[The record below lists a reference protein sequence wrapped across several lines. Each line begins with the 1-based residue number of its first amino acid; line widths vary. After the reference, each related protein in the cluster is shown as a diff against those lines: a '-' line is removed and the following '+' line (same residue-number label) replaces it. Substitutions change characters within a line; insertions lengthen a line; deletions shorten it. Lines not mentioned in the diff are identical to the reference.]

1 MTSDRE
7 KKPALLSAIFERSL
21 ALDQPER
28 KKSRSLTLF
37 EHMAARLDEIAAN
50 TRGGFRAL
58 SAYAPGKA
66 VNAGEKVGA
75 SAERTSRLYGTP
87 TSKLTQAIQTPYGE
101 NRQPADQAD
110 KKEATPV
117 VAKEVPKT
125 GTGTQKSTSVA
136 IPREGGRTPE
146 QTARKADAVAREQK
160 PEADPKLGE
169 ANAIAREQ
177 RQAEAN
183 ADSIGDAI
191 RSGLERLGAFFKDN
205 KRIAEFTTDSE
216 DALGYALGGPI
227 YGAMKELKEAMP
239 EIKSGQGDKAKE
251 RKEEGREFARAVE
264 AHAARRRDEKGRFI
278 KPDQNEARRET
289 EQNDTLRDQLE
300 LEGQEAKKETK
311 RHKELV
317 RAVRANKRDLL
328 DKFLD
333 RRASRGGRSVL
344 REKTVI
350 KERSAKTEALHKKRQ
365 APAIEARSASGARQ
379 GSLRRAGGLAT
390 GTIAKGG
397 AALGGMVRMLPGIGQ
412 ALALG
417 MAAYEGFQGWNDKD
431 LHKRAFGLKDGQEA
445 TTGQKAS
452 TAAACILDMGGL
464 TSGLLEM
471 FGLEFDKAGVAKS
484 IYEFGSNVATVAK
497 GFMDTAGPLVSQ
509 VWGGI
514 GDLADKVWQGAKDVG
529 GTVANFAGGLWEK
542 GGDLLAAVANFATD
556 TWNKGSEVAGAIA
569 SWAGSAIDQGAGI
582 LSEIWNGAGETI
594 SGIWGKLGTFATD
607 TLAKAGELLSNLWKG
622 ITDLPGKILDGAK
635 DLATGA
641 IEKGGSLLSDGW
653 SATKS
658 FVGGLFGADKASAK
672 EAPEPQKSGVSQ
684 ITRPIADLAQE
695 SQPEAVS
702 NQITS
707 PVMPELPKTPVIT
720 IPAPEIPKVKLLKPG
735 DLTRNIPTSS
745 EAASGQLALEQI
757 NQKNREEKRNED
769 LLDALE
775 GIDKGIRD
783 QTRLLDNRLEKDGPD
798 PYLLDDEVDTSVKQT
813 PITVVSGGDVY
824 SAQYGTAM
832 PQQQQAVTLQSGGAT
847 GKLSDRNL
855 SVYNYGNV
863 KLNSKEYKAYAS
875 KKDGLM
881 DVGARV
887 LRYNNAPERGWN
899 AKTLQEMVNIYAP
912 PSEND
917 SKGYAKFLAD
927 KLGVDKD
934 AQINFKDPAI
944 LAKLIRYMPKMEHGA
959 DIDDATAMEAAQAVL
974 RGEKARVVGTA
985 PDKHGNYKKFSED
998 GTLVSYATDNSAQ
1011 LLRYNA
1017 ASDGVRLKEDG
1028 KTVDLSTVAGVDSL
1042 KLQQGVNIDRM
1053 HPEAV
1058 SRMGRLAADY
1068 EKLTGQKLEI
1078 SEGYRDYAEQVRV
1091 KKKYGN
1097 DAATPGKSTHGM
1109 GNTFDVAKSK
1119 IVDVE
1124 NRLKS
1129 AGIDPVQF
1137 FKDHGFERTAYR
1149 PGASRQHDESWHFEA
1164 ADLRTA
1170 QMAADRRNLQSGKKT
1185 GAEYLT
1191 AEQRAKYMGP
1201 PPQAMAEAASQ
1212 VSPDMSG
1219 HLPRSPQQESP
1230 VYRIPVEAA
1239 VAKPTDEE
1247 LAAAQARVA
1256 EAEKA
1261 TPDGMAASSER
1272 QTAQAELIKLQHQK
1286 ALAEAQAVAQTA
1298 NAPAS
1303 LASAAPGQREAAI
1316 AQARQPRVAR
1326 NARGREK
1333 TESIREIDPTREIQV
1348 KSPDQ
1353 GAVLQ
1358 ALAQIVQAVQAVQ
1371 ATNEEVVSAIR
1382 QLAANNG
1389 TPNIG
1394 MDFSDAASRAMANG

>member
-7 KKPALLSAIFERSL
+7 ERRELLPAIFEHSL
-21 ALDQPER
+21 SLDRPER
-28 KKSRSLTLF
+28 KQSRSLTLF
-37 EHMAARLDEIAAN
+37 ERMAARLDEIAAN
-50 TRGGFRAL
+50 TRGDAHAVAAYIPRSGFGADEKNE
-58 SAYAPGKA
+58 GKI
-66 VNAGEKVGA
+66 GA
-75 SAERTSRLYGTP
+75 SAEKISRLLGNP
-87 TSKLTQAIQTPYGE
+87 TTEPKQTVMGIPWE
-101 NRQPADQAD
+101 NKGLINQKGRKED
-110 KKEATPV
+110 KKESTPTIAREAT
-117 VAKEVPKT
+117 
-125 GTGTQKSTSVA
+125 
-136 IPREGGRTPE
+136 RGRV
-146 QTARKADAVAREQK
+146 ARKADAVAKKQMQAATPRL
-160 PEADPKLGE
+160 DE
-169 ANAIAREQ
+169 ANAIARGE
-177 RQAEAN
+177 RQAEAH
-183 ADSIGDAI
+183 ADSIVDAI
-191 RSGLERLGAFFKDN
+191 RSGLERVGVFFKDTN
-205 KRIAEFTTDSE
+205 KKTAEVTTDSK
-216 DALGYALGGPI
+216 DTIGYALGGPI
-227 YGAMKELKEAMP
+227 YGVMKELEDAMP
-239 EIKSGQGDKAKE
+239 QIKGGQGDKAKE
-251 RKEEGREFARAVE
+251 RKDEGREFAKAVE
-264 AHAARRRDEKGRFI
+264 AYTARRRDEKGRFI
-278 KPDQNEARRET
+278 KPDQNEVRRET

-300 LEGQEAKKETK
+300 LEEQEAKKEAK

-317 RAVRANKRDLL
+317 RAVKANRRDLL

-350 KERSAKTEALHKKRQ
+350 KERSPKGEFSRPNRQTSATEARF
-365 APAIEARSASGARQ
+365 ARGNTRH
-379 GSLRRAGGLAT
+379 GNLRRAGGMAT

-397 AALGGMVRMLPGIGQ
+397 AALGGLVGMLPGIGQ
-412 ALALG
+412 AIALG

-431 LHKRAFGLKDGQEA
+431 LHKQAFGLKDGQEA

-452 TAAACILDMGGL
+452 AAAASILDMGGL

-484 IYEFGSNVATVAK
+484 IYELGSNIATVARD
-497 GFMDTAGPLVSQ
+497 FMDTAGPLLSQ

-514 GDLADKVWQGAKDVG
+514 EDLAGKAWQGAKDVG
-529 GTVANFAGGLWEK
+529 G
-542 GGDLLAAVANFATD
+542 AVTSFATD
-556 TWNKGSEVAGAIA
+556 VWDKGGEVAGAIA
-569 SWAGSAIDQGAGI
+569 SWAGNAIDQGAGI

-607 TLAKAGELLSNLWKG
+607 TLARAGELLSNLWKG
-622 ITDLPGKILDGAK
+622 ITDLPGKIFDGAK

-641 IEKGGSLLSDGW
+641 IESGGKLLSDGW
-653 SATKS
+653 AATKS

-1286 ALAEAQAVAQTA
+1286 ALAEAQVVAQTA
-1298 NAPAS
+1298 STPSS

-1316 AQARQPRVAR
+1316 AQARLPGIAR
-1326 NARGREK
+1326 NGREREK
-1333 TESIREIDPTREIQV
+1333 TESIRKIDPEREVQV
-1348 KSPDQ
+1348 KAPDQ
-1353 GAVLQ
+1353 AAVLQ

-1371 ATNEEVVSAIR
+1371 ATNEKVVSAIR

-1389 TPNIG
+1389 APNIG
-1394 MDFSDAASRAMANG
+1394 MEFSDAASRAMANG